1 MLKLNIRARI
11 EWKYVGT
18 QLAHSS
24 PVQQA
29 LRSLPLP
36 SLKSY
41 SLE

>member
-1 MLKLNIRARI
+1 MEICWNTARP
-11 EWKYVGT
+11 